1 MSNFVF
7 TEYNI
12 YKIVSDHMFVITVDI
27 YKLVI
32 NDEMYKLMIADKM
45 YKFVITVWVFITGIK
60 KSLNENSLITVSVK

>member
-7 TEYNI
+7 TDNI
-12 YKIVSDHMFVITVDI
+12 YKIVSDHTFVIIVDI

-45 YKFVITVWVFITGIK
+45 YKFVITVWVLITGIK
-60 KSLNENSLITVSVK
+60 NH